1 MYSEIEAL
9 MRARTYPRQAIALL
23 TQHPITHLSMTVSEW
38 VLETLFLL
46 PCLLKSNIFGP
57 LTEKKKSNP
66 KACLP
71 IRETNKIK
79 RQEVLGDSVSVK

>member
-1 MYSEIEAL
+1 

-57 LTEKKKSNP
+57 LTEKKKVILRH
-66 KACLP
+66 ACLL
-71 IRETNKIK
+71 EKQIK
-79 RQEVLGDSVSVK
+79 